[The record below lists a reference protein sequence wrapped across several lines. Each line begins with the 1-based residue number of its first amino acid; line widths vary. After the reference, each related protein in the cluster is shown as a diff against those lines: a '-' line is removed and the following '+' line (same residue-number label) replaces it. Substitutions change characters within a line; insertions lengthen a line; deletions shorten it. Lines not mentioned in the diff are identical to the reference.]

1 MKPVFRTVKTYLIL
15 TLGSLIAATAYNLFL
30 VPNKIA
36 PGGVGGIGT
45 VLYHLY
51 SIPVGVSM
59 LVMNVPLFLLSI
71 KFLGGRFGIKT
82 FFATIALSV
91 AIDLTSFLPSV
102 TDDLLLAGLFG
113 GLILGFGLGIVFTQ
127 GATTGGTDIAAKL
140 AHRWLPHISIGTLLL
155 FIDMAVV
162 FWAAVVFRNYQLA
175 LYAVITLF
183 VIAKVLDAVLEGV
196 DFAKAVYVI
205 SEKNE
210 EIAGKIM
217 DELARG
223 VTGFKIVG
231 KWTQS
236 DREMLLCVV
245 RRREVPRIK
254 RIVRDLDPRAFVF
267 LADVREVLGEGF
279 KAME

>member
-1 MKPVFRTVKTYLIL
+1 MRAFFRIARSYVLIS
-15 TLGSLIAATAYNLFL
+15 LGSLVAAAAYNLFL

-51 SIPVGVSM
+51 AVPVGVSM
-59 LVMNVPLFLLSI
+59 LIMNIPLFLLSI
-71 KFLGGRFGIKT
+71 RTLGGRFGIKT
-82 FFATIALSV
+82 LYATIALSV
-91 AIDLTSFLPSV
+91 AIDLTTFLPVV
-102 TDDLLLAGLFG
+102 TDDLLLASLFG
-113 GLILGFGLGIVFTQ
+113 GLILGFGLGIVFMQ

-140 AHRWLPHISIGTLLL
+140 VHRWLPHISIGTLLL

-162 FWAAVVFRNYQLA
+162 LLAAVVFRNYQIA
-175 LYAVITLF
+175 LYAIITLF

-205 SEKNE
+205 SEKNN
-210 EIAGKIM
+210 EIAWEIM

-223 VTGFKIVG
+223 VTGFRIIG
-231 KWTQS
+231 KWTNRE
-236 DREMLLCVV
+236 REMLLCVV
-245 RRREVPRIK
+245 RRREVHVLK
-254 RIVRDLDPRAFVF
+254 GIVADIDPQAFVF

-279 KAME
+279 KAIE